1 MRSVATL
8 SAILTLTFVSQ
19 ANAQNVFTADF
30 ELRRPDSNGA
40 VVLGTIAD
48 DGPGYRYRYDKATD
62 QYAHPSGIVVATP
75 SGRLSRYFYGI
86 DYPPT
91 DLRLGLMKSS
101 ENRIG
106 SPVDQ
111 VLLLCFHYDPATGK
125 YGFVIAGVLRL
136 AALATVFALGGY
148 LTLAFYREFRQ
159 SRFQGPK
166 SKVTGLV
173 AAQTPD
179 S

>member
-1 MRSVATL
+1 MS
-8 SAILTLTFVSQ
+8 
-19 ANAQNVFTADF
+19 D
-30 ELRRPDSNGA
+30 
-40 VVLGTIAD
+40 
-48 DGPGYRYRYDKATD
+48 
-62 QYAHPSGIVVATP
+62 
-75 SGRLSRYFYGI
+75 RLSEASARSFAR
-86 DYPPT
+86 T
-91 DLRLGLMKSS
+91 SAAVSLGDSAS